1 MSLASFF
8 PQTFASRSPLSPIPS
23 QNVFR
28 NLSIDGARL
37 GYHVRLD
44 RGVEADRALRRFAV
58 PLVHL
63 SSHLCRC
70 RAVPQVTLPF
80 FLAHTVCWVRKVS
93 ECCSTG
99 APLLHQGPLNQR
111 LRTSQRTGRWC
122 LWLHQ
127 RLWYFIL
134 WMSAGLL
141 VFDYF
146 GYFCCFLACD
156 LAFPQDLCSSQPCSL
171 PFSEFDPLHFE
182 LFGHLE

>member
-70 RAVPQVTLPF
+70 RAVLPVTYPSFWRTPF
-80 FLAHTVCWVRKVS
+80 CWVRKVS
-93 ECCSTG
+93 ECCRLLCCTRVHSTKDFV
-99 APLLHQGPLNQR
+99 
-111 LRTSQRTGRWC
+111 LRKDLEDGV
-122 LWLHQ
+122 
-127 RLWYFIL
+127 FIL
-134 WMSAGLL
+134 WMSAGML
-141 VFDYF
+141 VFGFF

-156 LAFPQDLCSSQPCSL
+156 FTFHQVLCSSQPCS
-171 PFSEFDPLHFE
+171 PSP
-182 LFGHLE
+182 